1 MKPFSQACE
10 NNKQPII
17 EVLQRVF
24 SSSTSVLEIGSG
36 TGQHA
41 VFFAPRLP
49 HIRWQTS
56 DQPEYHGGIKQWLAD
71 EPADNLYSP
80 VAFTVGIDDWN
91 SVCQSSETEFD
102 AVFTANTTHIMQ
114 PHEAKLMLKTVA
126 ENLPK
131 GGIFCQYGPFNMD
144 GKYTSDSNRAFDE
157 SLKQRGCGGIRDIAE
172 LEAWVANTGLTLVE
186 NNDLPANNRLLVW
199 AKQ

>member
-17 EVLQRVF
+17 DVLQRVF
-24 SSSTSVLEIGSG
+24 TQSTSVLEIGSG

-41 VFFAPRLP
+41 VFFAAKLP
-49 HIRWQTS
+49 HLRWQTS
-56 DQPEYHGGIKQWLAD
+56 DQPEYHEGINAWIED
-71 EPADNLYSP
+71 EPSVNLHSP
-80 VAFTVGIDDWN
+80 VSFTLGVDSWQSVVDKVGT
-91 SVCQSSETEFD
+91 SFD

-114 PHEAKLMLKTVA
+114 IHEAEIMLKTVA
-126 ENLPK
+126 QSLPA
-131 GGIFCQYGPFNMD
+131 GGFFCQYGPFNID

-172 LEAWVANTGLTLVE
+172 LEAWAADSGLTLVE

-199 AKQ
+199 QKR